1 MNGRTYTE
9 DALYLY
15 DQFDRK
21 YSKATYIATGF
32 LPAPVEIPQYWAPT
46 EVLSVA
52 NNPGSATSYAH
63 YLNSGQYF
71 LISQTQSQVAVPSYA
86 SRV

>member
-32 LPAPVEIPQYWAPT
+32 LPAPVEMSAEQIMSGLIQHIMSPQMHTMQAR
-46 EVLSVA
+46 L
-52 NNPGSATSYAH
+52 
-63 YLNSGQYF
+63 
-71 LISQTQSQVAVPSYA
+71 
-86 SRV
+86 